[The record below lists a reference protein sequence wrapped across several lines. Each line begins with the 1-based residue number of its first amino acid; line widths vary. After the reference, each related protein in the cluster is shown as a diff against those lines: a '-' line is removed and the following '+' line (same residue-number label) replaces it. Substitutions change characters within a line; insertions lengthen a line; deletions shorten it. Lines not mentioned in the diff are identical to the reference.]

1 MAQRAG
7 QRAAEIA
14 DAEPLDPIVAA
25 QLEPD
30 DRVFRIGVF
39 RKAAERLVIRQ
50 QHDAGF
56 KRGDFHGS
64 SVSQRDDL
72 SLYPS
77 VVTPA
82 KAGSRASAKI
92 WASDSSFRGNDVP
105 NFAPLRFVPI
115 ERCLVEFE

>member
-7 QRAAEIA
+7 QRAAEIT
-14 DAEPLDPIVAA
+14 DPEPLDPVIAA

-30 DRVFRIGVF
+30 DRVLRIGIF

-56 KRGDFHGS
+56 QRGDLHGN
-64 SVSQRDDL
+64 SVSQRDDF

-82 KAGSRASAKI
+82 KAGAQGKRQTLGSRIPA
-92 WASDSSFRGNDVP
+92 
-105 NFAPLRFVPI
+105 FAGMTY
-115 ERCLVEFE
+115 